1 MTLVKT
7 IMLVLYIV
15 VAMAWAII
23 GWTSASGSGPLAI
36 ATLVLASSASLTV
49 PLFLMRIADLSRRIE
64 ELERS

>member
-7 IMLVLYIV
+7 MMLVLYVAI
-15 VAMAWAII
+15 AMAWAII
-23 GWTSASGSGPLAI
+23 GWMSASGSGPLAI

-49 PLFLMRIADLSRRIE
+49 PLFLIRIADLSKRIE